1 METITEE
8 EFFSLFPPIRT
19 TTPEEAAPAIE
30 RLLACAEHASSS
42 GDAARAVIRALFHG
56 DSLNLQELTRFDSS
70 HREAALVLIRFRVE
84 NPAFSALHDPAW
96 SEDVRRGVAAILR
109 P

>member
-1 METITEE
+1 MTREQLLASFAAT
-8 EFFSLFPPIRT
+8 RK
-19 TTPEEAAPAIE
+19 TTPAQAAPAIE

-56 DSLNLQELTRFDSS
+56 DPLNLHELTRFDSI
-70 HREAALVLIRFRVE
+70 HREAALVLIRFRAE
-84 NPAFSALHDPAW
+84 NPAFRALHDPAW
-96 SEDVRRGVAAILR
+96 SEDVRRGIAALR